1 MMSNKTHKYVV
12 GYRLLYSKKTEVGIE
27 ASSPEEAEE
36 IAEQHLRLGTLWDD
50 MPNMPLLRDELEE
63 ESGNTL
69 EFGVREV
76 PDWPA
81 KDESVKILKN
91 QEAAFRAARLLVEA
105 YQKNEEQ
112 GGGVDW
118 EDLNTAYE
126 AALEALSPVTPET
139 RPQPADEDPRAIST
153 EVGRTSPFPAS
164 LYADR
169 IRALAPDY
177 DPRHIEG
184 YMRLQYSTLDH
195 LDAATFAREVKIAI
209 GCIEYGG
216 VEAAERNAQSFG
228 LGLQVASVSPAK
240 PKKRPGPS
248 GNTPAP

>member
-1 MMSNKTHKYVV
+1 MSNKTHKYVV

-118 EDLNTAYE
+118 EDLDTAYE
-126 AALEALSPVTPET
+126 AALEALSQVTPET
-139 RPQPADEDPRAIST
+139 RPQLTDEELRAIST
-153 EVGRTSPFPAS
+153 EIGRTASCPAS

-169 IRALAPDY
+169 IRALAPDH

-195 LDAATFAREVKIAI
+195 LDAATFAREVKTAIA
-209 GCIEYGG
+209 CIREGG
-216 VEAAERNAQSFG
+216 IETAERNAQSFG
-228 LGLQVASVSPAK
+228 LGAAPPSASPAK

-248 GNTPAP
+248 GNTPTL

>member
-1 MMSNKTHKYVV
+1 MSNKTHKYVV

-118 EDLNTAYE
+118 EDLDTAYE
-126 AALEALSPVTPET
+126 AALEALSQVTPET
-139 RPQPADEDPRAIST
+139 RPQLTDEELRAIST
-153 EVGRTSPFPAS
+153 EIGRTASCPAS

-169 IRALAPDY
+169 IRALAPDRVCMWAAHSIATSSGRSAIWRITGT
-177 DPRHIEG
+177 PTAWR
-184 YMRLQYSTLDH
+184 
-195 LDAATFAREVKIAI
+195 AATSAQPAGSRPAAARRPSLQKAFWWRHDA
-209 GCIEYGG
+209 C
-216 VEAAERNAQSFG
+216 RNHTLCA
-228 LGLQVASVSPAK
+228 
-240 PKKRPGPS
+240 
-248 GNTPAP
+248 

>member
-1 MMSNKTHKYVV
+1 MSNKTHKYVV

-118 EDLNTAYE
+118 EDLDTAYE
-126 AALEALSPVTPET
+126 AALEAV
-139 RPQPADEDPRAIST
+139 RQPAIENLSAAPQKQ
-153 EVGRTSPFPAS
+153 VPPQS
-164 LYADR
+164 LYAKH
-169 IRALAPDY
+169 IQALAPGY
-177 DPRHIEG
+177 DWRHIEG

-195 LDAATFAREVKIAI
+195 LDAATFAREVKTAI

-228 LGLQVASVSPAK
+228 LGLQAASASPAK

-248 GNTPAP
+248 GNTPTP